1 MNLPGYTTLRVSISA
16 GVAQVVLDNPPVNA
30 LSATMMVE
38 LHDLLGLLREETS
51 VRVIV
56 FSSAND
62 EFFLAHV
69 DMHIFEHMDQLQ
81 EVAAKFP
88 DVNVH
93 QGIGELLRH
102 QPQVSIV
109 KLAGLARA
117 GGAEFVIAADMAFAA
132 KETSGIGQTE
142 ALLGII
148 PGGGGTQYLGER
160 VGRNRALELVLSG
173 DLLDA
178 DTAAAYG
185 WINRA
190 VPAADLDTFVDT
202 LAANIAAVGPEII
215 AQAKRVLPPSDL
227 IAGLREEH
235 DAWSAL
241 VSGESSAKLMA
252 SALANGIQT
261 PQAERDVESFL
272 RNVAAT
278 L

>member
-1 MNLPGYTTLRVSISA
+1 MNLPGYTTLRVGISA

-38 LHDLLGLLREETS
+38 LHDLLGLLREETA

-56 FSSAND
+56 FSSAD
-62 EFFLAHV
+62 EEFFLAHV
-69 DMHIFEHMDQLQ
+69 DMHIFEHMDELRD
-81 EVAAKFP
+81 VAAKFP

-102 QPQVSIV
+102 QSQVTIV

-132 KETSGIGQTE
+132 KETAGIGQTE

-148 PGGGGTQYLGER
+148 PGGGATQYLGER
-160 VGRNRALELVLSG
+160 VGRNRALELVLAA

-190 VPAADLDTFVDT
+190 VPAAELDTFVDT
-202 LAANIAAVGPEII
+202 LAENIAAVGPELI

-227 IAGLREEH
+227 TAGLREEH
-235 DAWSAL
+235 DAWSNL
-241 VSGESSAKLMA
+241 VNGEESAKLMA
-252 SALANGIQT
+252 GALANGIQT
-261 PQAERDVESFL
+261 PQTERDLEHFL
-272 RNVAAT
+272 RGVAAD